1 MAYSH
6 DEETEIVRK
15 AMLLETAIA
24 IEKVDLADLKSEE
37 FDRFPDYET
46 VFQDKRPV
54 APQRETCTVAKVDDL
69 PIPKPP
75 KCDYTLKQHCIKQ
88 PYWVVMLLVGFLLMT
103 SSRSSYMFGMFL
115 GAVGMY
121 GLPITYFR
129 KKRELNKELAESPQ
143 YLTLVDATKMKNLE
157 LREAAE
163 KEAKEKQV
171 VLDKKYEKELAHY
184 NSVVIPSYEATV
196 ADHKHE
202 YEKMQE
208 EYSRDKAEWEENK
221 AKTIALLS
229 EDISAK
235 QESLAKLYDETK
247 ILSVHYREI
256 PLLEWLYD
264 DMRTSDHDIRY
275 ATELLDRNRQRVAQE
290 EGVDRVRN
298 CINILKDETKN
309 HHMEMLGA
317 LGVIAGTVQGVE
329 SSLLEANAS
338 LGYIYDVNKKTLGH
352 ARVNTGYVAVKE
364 WRRHKEES
372 R

>member
-6 DEETEIVRK
+6 DEETETVRN

-37 FDRFPDYET
+37 FDRFPDYTT
-46 VFQDKRPV
+46 VFQDERPV

-75 KCDYTLKQHCIKQ
+75 KCDYTLKQHCINQ
-88 PYWVVMLLVGFLLMT
+88 PYWAVMLLVGFILFGFGWSEGLGLLL
-103 SSRSSYMFGMFL
+103 FVL
-115 GAVGMY
+115 GMY
-121 GLPITYFR
+121 GLPATYFR
-129 KKRELNKELAESPQ
+129 KRRELNKELAESPQ

-171 VLDKKYEKELAHY
+171 ALDKKYEKELAHY

-208 EYSRDKAEWEENK
+208 EYSRDKAEWEEDK

-247 ILSVHYREI
+247 ILSIHYREI

-275 ATELLDRNRQRVAQE
+275 ATELLDRNRQRVVQE

-317 LGVIAGTVQGVE
+317 LGVIAGTVQRVE
-329 SSLLEANAS
+329 SSLLEANAA

-352 ARVNTGYVAVKE
+352 ARVNTGYIAVKE

>member
-1 MAYSH
+1 
-6 DEETEIVRK
+6 
-15 AMLLETAIA
+15 MLLETAIA
-24 IEKVDLADLKSEE
+24 IEKVDLADLKSEV

-46 VFQDKRPV
+46 VFQDKRPI

-88 PYWVVMLLVGFLLMT
+88 PYWVVMLLIGFILLGIG
-103 SSRSSYMFGMFL
+103 SFDYFYL
-115 GAVGMY
+115 GLLLFAVGMCE
-121 GLPITYFR
+121 LPVTYFR

-143 YLTLVDATKMKNLE
+143 YLTLVDATKMKNLQ

-163 KEAKEKQV
+163 KEAKEKQI
-171 VLDKKYEKELAHY
+171 VLDKKYEKDLAHY

-221 AKTIALLS
+221 AKTVALLS

-235 QESLAKLYDETK
+235 KESLAKLYDETK
-247 ILSVHYREI
+247 ILSIHYREI

-275 ATELLDRNRQRVAQE
+275 ATELLDRNRQRVIQE
-290 EGVDRVRN
+290 EGVDRVHN
-298 CINILKDETKN
+298 CINMLKDETKN
-309 HHMEMLGA
+309 QHMEMLGA

-329 SSLLEANAS
+329 SSLLEANAA

-352 ARVNTGYVAVKE
+352 ARVNTGYIAVKE
-364 WRRHKEES
+364 WRRHKEEG

>member
-1 MAYSH
+1 
-6 DEETEIVRK
+6 
-15 AMLLETAIA
+15 MLLETAIA

-75 KCDYTLKQHCIKQ
+75 KCDYAFKQHCIKQ
-88 PYWVVMLLVGFLLMT
+88 PYWVVMLLVGFILFGFGWSEGLGLLL
-103 SSRSSYMFGMFL
+103 FVL
-115 GAVGMY
+115 GMY
-121 GLPITYFR
+121 GLPATYFR
-129 KKRELNKELAESPQ
+129 KRRELNKELAESPQ

-171 VLDKKYEKELAHY
+171 ALDKKYEKELAHY

-208 EYSRDKAEWEENK
+208 EYSRDKAEWEEDK
-221 AKTIALLS
+221 AKIIALLS

-247 ILSVHYREI
+247 ILSIHYREI

-275 ATELLDRNRQRVAQE
+275 ATELLDRNRQRVVQE

-317 LGVIAGTVQGVE
+317 LGVIAGTV
-329 SSLLEANAS
+329 
-338 LGYIYDVNKKTLGH
+338 
-352 ARVNTGYVAVKE
+352 
-364 WRRHKEES
+364 
-372 R
+372 